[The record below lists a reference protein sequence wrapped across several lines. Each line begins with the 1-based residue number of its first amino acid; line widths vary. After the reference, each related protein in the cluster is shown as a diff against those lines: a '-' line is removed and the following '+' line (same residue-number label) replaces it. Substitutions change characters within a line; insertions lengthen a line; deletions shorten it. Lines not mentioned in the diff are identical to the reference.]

1 MVSPGSATIEDFWKK
16 FKAAWSQA
24 TSKKRAELRCVFRTI
39 MMGTIVNSEQ
49 RRRITSSF
57 AKLYDGSAKN
67 ESGTTET
74 DSDESS
80 VSMDGEDYERV
91 QS

>member
-1 MVSPGSATIEDFWKK
+1 
-16 FKAAWSQA
+16 
-24 TSKKRAELRCVFRTI
+24 

-49 RRRITSSF
+49 GRRITSSF

-80 VSMDGEDYERV
+80 VSMDGEDYERE
-91 QS
+91 